1 MYKTSPT
8 KPKGRRKAART
19 ERSMRRDSDATLAW
33 VVEFYP
39 ELAAWRVFA
48 LEWLGGETHGLHQR
62 LQALSTFFE
71 RYLILQ
77 SLPLDPS
84 VFLAQTTQ
92 VPEFHRTACPD
103 SPWGISA
110 NNLIHA
116 FLQFVLLRHFSQIGK
131 DDNAVL
137 MQGYRNPVRRMSKAG
152 LPKRGESVYSPLP
165 YGYIDQLRQMLA
177 AGPHFRDWQWA
188 HGALGSKIGHMG
200 ASAPDWFDVTEDEID
215 RDDPDCVWRIR
226 KLSRNYRGG
235 QVLQMWSP
243 VRWVALLVKLILPL
257 RTSQVRVLD
266 SGEADTWRYMAGR
279 WELNSNEI
287 AQGSEFR
294 PLQQGVFRRDYDRS
308 SSEDPLAV
316 LYINTNK
323 TADVSK
329 SGPEKGYLLPWMHG
343 GAVHQNVF
351 YWIEKLR
358 NWQEKYNPISRRT
371 SWAELDRRHIIVKT
385 DFQLARYPDA
395 CFLFRLP
402 EYPTAQMRNFPL
414 QDQALNS
421 CWFYLLKAFES
432 RLAVR
437 SETHHNGTPIRLLP
451 PQSKKRTLFPLHS
464 LRVSLVTALAL
475 EGQVPFPVLQKL
487 VGHSRLVMTLYYTK
501 PGATHIRDVLLD
513 AKARLDANK
522 NASIQNFLLD
532 TAHEELV
539 QSAICN
545 SVGSVADAIAE
556 HPAARNALGW
566 MPMHHGL
573 CLAGGNASDSME
585 NRSIGG
591 CHNGGPMVLPGTAVG
606 NAKHAPVPGGNR
618 NCVRCR
624 WFVTE
629 PHYLPSLAAHF
640 NTIAYHFDEA
650 RNACLANEGVLLDL
664 KKQKADAEDA
674 GEVFLH
680 LDTFRQAERVWEG
693 SMKRF
698 NDFAEDLTA
707 CWRLIERCK
716 AALDRLV
723 EDSTQLVAVGTASD
737 VHIAFEDTESELLQ
751 LAGVCEDVELYPDLD
766 AGKAIFRRSQLLDA
780 VLYRDNLSPVFMM
793 LSEGEQLRVGN
804 AFMRRL
810 ARQMNPANPVLGTR
824 QVINLMDAGQ
834 SLSERF
840 GVDFATFLPEC
851 NATGMLTRKPQS
863 IDESQG

>member
-1 MYKTSPT
+1 MNKISPT
-8 KPKGRRKAART
+8 KPKGRRKPART
-19 ERSMRRDSDATLAW
+19 ERSTRRDSDATLTW
-33 VVEFYP
+33 VGESYP
-39 ELAAWRVFA
+39 ELAAWRTLA
-48 LEWLGGETHGLHQR
+48 LEWLRGETLGLHQR
-62 LQALSTFFE
+62 LQALSIFFE
-71 RYLILQ
+71 RYLILRG
-77 SLPLDPS
+77 LPLDPG
-84 VFLAQTTQ
+84 VFLKQTTT
-92 VPEFHRTACPD
+92 VPDFHRTACSD
-103 SPWGISA
+103 SSWGISA
-110 NNLIHA
+110 NNLVHA
-116 FLQFVLLRHFSQIGK
+116 FLQFVLLRHFSQLDREGR
-131 DDNAVL
+131 AVVAP
-137 MQGYRNPVRRMSKAG
+137 GYHNPVLRMSRAG
-152 LPKRGESVYSPLP
+152 LPKRDESVYSPLP
-165 YGYIDQLRQMLA
+165 YGYIDQLRQMLV

-188 HGALGSKIGHMG
+188 QGALGSKLGHLG
-200 ASAPDWFDVTEDEID
+200 ASAPDWYEVTEDQID

-226 KLSRNYRGG
+226 KLSRGYRGG

-266 SGEADTWRYMAGR
+266 SGEADTWRFTEGR
-279 WELNSNEI
+279 WELNGGAI
-287 AQGSEFR
+287 AQGSESR
-294 PLQQGVFRRDYDRS
+294 PLQQGVFRRADDHI
-308 SSEDPLAV
+308 DKQDAPAV

-323 TADVSK
+323 TADLSK
-329 SGPEKGYLLPWMHG
+329 SGPEKGYLLPWTHG
-343 GAVHQNVF
+343 GAIHQNVF
-351 YWIEKLR
+351 YWLEKLR
-358 NWQEKYNPISRRT
+358 NWQEKYNRISRRT

-402 EYPTAQMRNFPL
+402 EYPTATMRHFPL
-414 QDQALNS
+414 QDQVLNL

-432 RLAVR
+432 RLAGR
-437 SETHHNGTPIRLLP
+437 TETHHNGTPIRLLP
-451 PQSKKRTLFPLHS
+451 PQPKKRTLFPLHS
-464 LRVSLVTALAL
+464 LRVSLITALAL

-513 AKARLDANK
+513 ARARLEANK

-539 QSAICN
+539 QRAICN
-545 SVGSVADAIAE
+545 SVASVANVVPV
-556 HPAARNALGW
+556 HPAARNAVGW

-573 CLAGGNASDSME
+573 CIVGGNTSDSME
-585 NRSIGG
+585 NRAIGG
-591 CHNGGPMVLPGTAVG
+591 CHNGGPMILPGTSLS

-629 PHYLPSLAAHF
+629 PHYLPALAAHF
-640 NTIAYHFDEA
+640 NTIAYYFDEA
-650 RNACLANEGVLLDL
+650 RNACLANESVLLDL
-664 KKQKADAEDA
+664 KKKRAEAEEA
-674 GEVFLH
+674 GHVFLH
-680 LDTFRQAERVWEG
+680 LDSFRQAERVWEG

-716 AALDRLV
+716 AALDLAS

-737 VHIAFEDTESELLQ
+737 VHIAFEETESELLQ
-751 LAGVCEDVELYPDLD
+751 LAGVCEDIELYPDLD

-780 VLYRDNLSPVFMM
+780 ALYRDNVPPVFMM
-793 LSEGEQLRVGN
+793 LSEGEQLRAGN

-810 ARQMNPANPVLGTR
+810 ARHASPSNPLLGAR
-824 QVINLMDAGQ
+824 QVISLMDAGE

-840 GVDFATFLPEC
+840 GLDLTTLLPKGDSIGMFARKAKSIEEPE
-851 NATGMLTRKPQS
+851 A
-863 IDESQG
+863 